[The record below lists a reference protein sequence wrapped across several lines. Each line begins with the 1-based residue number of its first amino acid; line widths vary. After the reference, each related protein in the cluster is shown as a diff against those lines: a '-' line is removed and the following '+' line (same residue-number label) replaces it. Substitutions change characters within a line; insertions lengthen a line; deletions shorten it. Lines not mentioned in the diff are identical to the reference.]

1 LTFIGLT
8 IGGLTSRAAVH
19 VLIMTQVWLA
29 NDTTA
34 ETIFFSLNCYYL
46 LSDSLTTLLPLA
58 VYKASEL
65 AAAIKRLEEFVENPH
80 REQEISTKS
89 CSSSKISLFGD
100 NKKNEKLQN
109 GLTVVT
115 GPIGS
120 GKTLL
125 LITTLE
131 NLHEEDRN
139 LVQKSVSYVP
149 QDPWCFPSTVRQN
162 ILFGNKYEEKRYRTV
177 LEVCDLLHD
186 LELMENG
193 DLTIIQNGGFNLSKD
208 QQVKI
213 NLARGVYKKSDIY
226 LIDDC
231 LSCLDIQMSDFIFS
245 ECVLNFLKDKTVVL
259 VSHNWEYLEQSNKLV
274 NANNGST
281 VDMVNTYKFKNGDD
295 TNGDKMF
302 PGKLAKTKKK
312 STDVESKLLLEN
324 TTDTDVY
331 HEVKKSGE
339 VDVRIY
345 QEYLK
350 LAGGLPL
357 FLTVF
362 CVFVLTQIVTTSTDD
377 LVTSW

>member
-1 LTFIGLT
+1 
-8 IGGLTSRAAVH
+8 
-19 VLIMTQVWLA
+19 MTQVWLA

-100 NKKNEKLQN
+100 NKKNEKLEN

-131 NLHEEDRN
+131 NLHQEDRN

-162 ILFGNKYEEKRYRTV
+162 ILFWK
-177 LEVCDLLHD
+177 
-186 LELMENG
+186 
-193 DLTIIQNGGFNLSKD
+193 
-208 QQVKI
+208 
-213 NLARGVYKKSDIY
+213 
-226 LIDDC
+226 
-231 LSCLDIQMSDFIFS
+231 
-245 ECVLNFLKDKTVVL
+245 
-259 VSHNWEYLEQSNKLV
+259 
-274 NANNGST
+274 
-281 VDMVNTYKFKNGDD
+281 
-295 TNGDKMF
+295 
-302 PGKLAKTKKK
+302 
-312 STDVESKLLLEN
+312 
-324 TTDTDVY
+324 
-331 HEVKKSGE
+331 
-339 VDVRIY
+339 
-345 QEYLK
+345 
-350 LAGGLPL
+350 
-357 FLTVF
+357 
-362 CVFVLTQIVTTSTDD
+362 
-377 LVTSW
+377 